1 MGTVTVANAVA
12 ALIRAKYAAV
22 VLGPAGVGYLSQA
35 NSLFFFA
42 NNAGALAMGA
52 GLIKYV
58 ADAKN
63 DHELKTT
70 ICSAFSM
77 QVITA
82 SIVMLALLVFARPIS
97 SYFFSTDKLIA
108 PVMILAIGLPF
119 AVATSGMM
127 VPILYGLN
135 SYSLYAKAAVIATAL
150 NIIPFVVLIHFYQVK
165 GAFVQISISAGV
177 TFLLTLY
184 YVRYLVTNQVV
195 PSGWFGWK
203 FVRWEKIKGLFSYG
217 SASFGVTMLYAGT
230 ALLAKAVIIQR
241 LGVVVNGFYHIPV
254 ALHALYVPLFQ
265 HGLWAHTYP
274 ILSANPTKEVRDDEI
289 NRSFRFCFLMITPLL
304 VAMILARNLIIKVV
318 YTSSFLPAS
327 DLMAVQFF
335 GDFFFISTYIVSLVL
350 LATARLK
357 WFLGL
362 AIIYNLIFVG
372 SLYGFIDQIGAL
384 GAVWGHVLGNV
395 VILVVGL
402 WALHKKLDFRPSRE
416 VRRLFVICLCV
427 VGTVALLGR

>member
-12 ALIRAKYAAV
+12 ALIRAKYAAI

-42 NNAGALAMGA
+42 NNVGALAMGA
-52 GLIKYV
+52 GLMKYV
-58 ADAKN
+58 ADSHD
-63 DHELKTT
+63 DHEVKTT

-82 SIVMLALLVFARPIS
+82 SLVMLALLVFARPIS
-97 SYFFSTDKLIA
+97 GYFFSTDKLIGS
-108 PVMILAIGLPF
+108 VIVLAIGLPF
-119 AVATSGMM
+119 VIATNGLM
-127 VPILYGLN
+127 VPTLYGLN
-135 SYSLYAKAAVIATAL
+135 SYRLYAKAAIMAAVF
-150 NIIPFVVLIHFYQVK
+150 NILPFVLLIHFYQVK
-165 GAFVQISISAGV
+165 GAFVQISVSAAV
-177 TFLLTLY
+177 TFLLTLFY
-184 YVRYLVTNQVV
+184 MRRIA
-195 PSGWFGWK
+195 PMGWLNWK
-203 FVRWEKIKGLFSYG
+203 FVCREKIKDLLSYG
-217 SASFGVTMLYAGT
+217 SASFGVTMLYTGT
-230 ALLAKAVIIQR
+230 ALLTKAVIIQR
-241 LGVVVNGFYHIPV
+241 LGVVANGFYHIPV
-254 ALHALYVPLFQ
+254 ALHALYVPIFQ

-274 ILSANPTKEVRDDEI
+274 ILSANPKKQVRDDEI
-289 NRSFRFCFLMITPLL
+289 NKSFRFCFLMITPLL
-304 VAMILARNLIIKVV
+304 VAMILGRSLIIKVV

-327 DLMAVQFF
+327 DLVAVQFF

-372 SLYGFIDQIGAL
+372 SLYGLIGKIGVL

-416 VRRLFVICLCV
+416 VRRLFVICLSV
-427 VGTVALLGR
+427 VGVVALLGA